1 MDPKLK
7 AVDNEPEEQ
16 AEKKRFGGRGPVLAI
31 AAVVIVLGVVIYMW
45 LTAGGVST
53 DDAQIDGHITQVAAR
68 VGGTVVKVNVKE
80 NQFVEA
86 GTVLVELDPRD
97 YQVAVDRARA
107 ELADAQANAA
117 GAATGIP
124 LTQVSTETGVRTAS
138 GGVEEAQA
146 GVGIADRQ
154 VEAARAQLV
163 ATQARQREKEATAVK
178 ATRDVERF
186 KGLVAKDEI
195 AQQQYDA
202 AVSTAESARASADA
216 AQSDIH
222 AAEAAIAVAE
232 QRARQ
237 ARGTAAQAQAALQAS
252 QTGPEQ
258 LRVTKARAD
267 VANARVQQFTAALA
281 QAELNLQRT
290 QIKAP
295 SSGVVSRK
303 TVEVGQVVQ
312 PGQPFFALVSL
323 EDVWVTANFKETQ
336 LRRMQPGQPVTISVD
351 GLDRE
356 FKGRVDSLAAATG
369 AKFSLLPPENA
380 SGNYVKVVQRV
391 PVKIVLEP
399 GQDPDHRL
407 RPGMNISFLPGWEYM
422 NPYSA
427 RRVAAFCQ
435 SSPGTFLNIDPLP

>member
-7 AVDNEPEEQ
+7 VVEDKPAEHNE
-16 AEKKRFGGRGPVLAI
+16 KGRLGGRGRWIAL
-31 AAVVIVLGVVIYMW
+31 AAVVVVLGVLIYLW
-45 LTAGGVST
+45 RTAGRVST
-53 DDAQIDGHITQVAAR
+53 DDAQVDGHITQVAAR

-80 NQFVEA
+80 NQYVET

-97 YQVAVDRARA
+97 YQVAVERARA
-107 ELADAQANAA
+107 ELADAEANAA
-117 GAATGIP
+117 AATTGIP
-124 LTQVSTETGVRTAS
+124 LTEVSTTTGVSTAT

-163 ATQARQREKEATAVK
+163 AAQARQREKEATAVK
-178 ATRDVERF
+178 AARDVERF

-202 AVSTAESARASADA
+202 AVSTAESARAAADA
-216 AQSDIH
+216 ARSDVH
-222 AAEAAIAVAE
+222 AADAAIAVAE

-252 QTGPEQ
+252 RTGPEQ
-258 LRVTKARAD
+258 LKVTKSRAD
-267 VANARVQQFTAALA
+267 VANARVKQFTAALA

-290 QIKAP
+290 SIKAP
-295 SSGVVSRK
+295 SAGVVSRK
-303 TVEVGQVVQ
+303 SVEVGQVVQ
-312 PGQPFFALVSL
+312 AGQPFFALVSQD
-323 EDVWVTANFKETQ
+323 DVWVTANFKETQ
-336 LRRMQPGQPVTISVD
+336 LRRMQPGQSVTVSVD

-356 FKGRVDSLAAATG
+356 FKGHVESIAAATG

-391 PVKIVLEP
+391 PVKIVFEP

-407 RPGMNISFLPGWEYM
+407 RPGMSVMPTVYTK
-422 NPYSA
+422 
-427 RRVAAFCQ
+427 
-435 SSPGTFLNIDPLP
+435 SSR